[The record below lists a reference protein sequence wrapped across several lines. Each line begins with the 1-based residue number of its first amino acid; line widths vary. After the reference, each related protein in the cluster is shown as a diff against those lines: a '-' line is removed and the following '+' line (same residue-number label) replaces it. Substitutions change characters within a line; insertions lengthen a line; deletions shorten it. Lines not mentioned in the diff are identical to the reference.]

1 MRKVIIDGVNEIIF
15 KTKKDFIS
23 YQKSVIEAIN
33 ETGYND
39 EKITLKDLTC
49 VDFDFEYVDDSEVER
64 LLQMGFILN

>member
-15 KTKKDFIS
+15 KTKKDCIS

-39 EKITLKDLTC
+39 ENITLKDLTC
-49 VDFDFEYVDDSEVER
+49 VDFDFEYVDDSEIER